1 MTEQLLSSPFFYSL
15 GLSLIHFLWQGLLV
29 ALLLKSA
36 LIIIPERNPQLRYA
50 CSAFAM
56 LICLLLPVV
65 TFCLIYQP
73 DSIQLGHFSQL
84 LLEENTLSARQQT
97 TAYWWSSDLLENL
110 PYVSFAWLTVV
121 LFLAVKL
128 LMQLYSVN
136 HLPKLASQQP
146 DAALQA
152 RFASLV
158 AQIKL
163 KRLPRLL
170 ISLKAEVP
178 MAIGWIKPVVLL
190 PASMISGLSS
200 AQLDMLILHELAHI
214 RRHDYLVNFLQTLV
228 EILLFFHPCVLW
240 IAKKMRIEREYCSDD
255 IAVALCGDHIA
266 YAHTLADTAEIC
278 AKHRHNTIP
287 VMAMAASGGD
297 LKQRVVRLVNH
308 HCAASKNDAAKW
320 LAPFTILL
328 AVFLFGSVLAL
339 PGQLQELT
347 QGNLPFYPGKNNNF
361 FDAKSSDYSPENNNT
376 SIAQELLAIQAPL
389 PQIIPPVEVA
399 SKAQSD
405 NSIASQQTL
414 ENFTVEQNPQ
424 TLMPTAQA
432 LPADTG
438 QQPPVQAETVT
449 VKAVLAKPAEQA
461 LTQLHLDEKQEFAR
475 QQTKP
480 PAFNNSVAASKTNL
494 ERAFIRT
501 DSSNKFSPVNNPYA
515 NQVAALARE
524 LSLETP
530 VADKVALQGNRAKY
544 PGSADKVNARLID
557 AVEPKY
563 PTTAKR
569 KGLELEVKVRF
580 TIDVNGQVKD
590 LEFEQN
596 GKANYFKRN
605 IRNAMS
611 KWRFVPAQ
619 LAGKAVPSQMT
630 KIFSFNLK

>member
-36 LIIIPERNPQLRYA
+36 LFIIPDKKPQLRYA
-50 CSAFAM
+50 FSAFAM
-56 LICLLLPVV
+56 VLCLLLPVI

-73 DSIQLGHFSQL
+73 DNIQLTHISQSL
-84 LLEENTLSARQQT
+84 TEERTLGARQQIT
-97 TAYWWSSDLLENL
+97 SYWWSNDLVENL
-110 PYVSFAWLTVV
+110 PYVSFAWLSIVI
-121 LFLAVKL
+121 FLAVKL
-128 LMQLYSVN
+128 LMQVYNVN
-136 HLPKLASQQP
+136 HLPKQASRQP
-146 DAALQA
+146 DTELAT
-152 RFASLV
+152 RFALLAERV
-158 AQIKL
+158 KL

-178 MAIGWIKPVVLL
+178 MAIGWLKPVVLL
-190 PASMISGLSS
+190 PASMVTGLSS

-308 HCAASKNDAAKW
+308 HCAANDNDNAKW
-320 LAPFTILL
+320 LAPFTVLL
-328 AVFLFGSVLAL
+328 AIFLLASVLTL
-339 PGQLQELT
+339 PGQIQELA
-347 QGNLPFYPGKNNNF
+347 QGKLPFSQSKSNSF
-361 FDAKSSDYSPENNNT
+361 FDAKSSDYFPEHDNT
-376 SIAQELLAIQAPL
+376 SIARELLAIQAPS
-389 PQIIPPVEVA
+389 PVPAAEKEQA
-399 SKAQSD
+399 
-405 NSIASQQTL
+405 NSQAASQVKSQPA
-414 ENFTVEQNPQ
+414 VKDVVAEQS
-424 TLMPTAQA
+424 
-432 LPADTG
+432 LPAVAAP
-438 QQPPVQAETVT
+438 QPLSKETVQPTPVQAEAVT
-449 VKAVLAKPAEQA
+449 VKASQPKTPDTSLA
-461 LTQLHLDEKQEFAR
+461 QLHLDEKQEFAR
-475 QQTKP
+475 QQIQPVT
-480 PAFNNSVAASKTNL
+480 FNNSAAEKTTNS

-524 LSLETP
+524 LSQQRP
-530 VADKVALQGNRAKY
+530 AAKVAGTNQANNST
-544 PGSADKVNARLID
+544 PDKVNARLINS
-557 AVEPKY
+557 VEPKY

-580 TIDVNGQVKD
+580 TIGADGKVRD
-590 LEFEQN
+590 LVFAQN

-605 IRNAMS
+605 IRNAMA
-611 KWRFVPAQ
+611 KWRFTPAQ
-619 LAGKAVPSQMT
+619 LDGKAVKSQMT

>member
-36 LIIIPERNPQLRYA
+36 LVIIPARNPQLRYA
-50 CSAFAM
+50 FSAFAM
-56 LICLLLPVV
+56 LLCLLLPVI

-73 DSIQLGHFSQL
+73 DNIQLDHFSQL
-84 LLEENTLSARQQT
+84 LAEENPLGNPQQT
-97 TAYWWSSDLLENL
+97 TAYWWSNDLVENL
-110 PYVSFAWLTVV
+110 PYVSFAWLSVV
-121 LFLAVKL
+121 VFLAAKL
-128 LMQLYSVN
+128 LMQVYTVN
-136 HLPKLASQQP
+136 RLPTQGSQAP
-146 DAALQA
+146 DAVLAA
-152 RFASLV
+152 RFAEL
-158 AQIKL
+158 AQRVKL

-190 PASMISGLSS
+190 PASMVTGLSS

-228 EILLFFHPCVLW
+228 EILFFFHPAIHW

-266 YAHTLADTAEIC
+266 YAHALTDTAEIC
-278 AKHRHNTIP
+278 AKHRHSTIP

-308 HCAASKNDAAKW
+308 HCAANDNDGAKW
-320 LAPFTILL
+320 LAPFTVLL
-328 AVFLFGSVLAL
+328 AIFLLASVLSL
-339 PGQLQELT
+339 PGQLQELIHG
-347 QGNLPFYPGKNNNF
+347 QLPFSQGKNNSF
-361 FDAKSSDYSPENNNT
+361 FEDKAGEYLSRQENT
-376 SIAQELLAIQAPL
+376 SIARELLAIQSPS
-389 PQIIPPVEVA
+389 IGVEP
-399 SKAQSD
+399 K
-405 NSIASQQTL
+405 
-414 ENFTVEQNPQ
+414 
-424 TLMPTAQA
+424 
-432 LPADTG
+432 
-438 QQPPVQAETVT
+438 
-449 VKAVLAKPAEQA
+449 AEQVTKTQAPSQPASLPVADPHVQQKSAPAPESSRQPQAREIKPRPAGKAEVETASAA
-461 LTQLHLDEKQEFAR
+461 LAQTPEPALSQRHLDEKQAFAR
-475 QQTKP
+475 RQSKVLSLDNSTADGQT
-480 PAFNNSVAASKTNL
+480 NS

-524 LSLETP
+524 LSMTAP
-530 VADKVALQGNRAKY
+530 VVEKPRHSQAENSVPAKVK
-544 PGSADKVNARLID
+544 ARLID
-557 AVEPKY
+557 SVEPKY

-580 TIDVNGQVKD
+580 TIDVDGKVKD
-590 LEFEQN
+590 LVFAQN

-605 IRNAMS
+605 IRNAMA
-611 KWRFVPAQ
+611 KWRFTPAKVD
-619 LAGKAVPSQMT
+619 GKAVPSQMS

>member
-36 LIIIPERNPQLRYA
+36 LFIIPDKNPQLRYA
-50 CSAFAM
+50 FSAFAM
-56 LICLLLPVV
+56 LLCLLLPVI

-73 DSIQLGHFSQL
+73 DNIPLAHFGQL
-84 LLEENTLSARQQT
+84 LAEEKPLNAQQQIT
-97 TAYWWSSDLLENL
+97 GYWWSNDLVENL
-110 PYVSFAWLTVV
+110 PYVSFAWLSIVI
-121 LFLAVKL
+121 FLAVKL
-128 LMQLYSVN
+128 LMQVYSVN
-136 HLPKLASQQP
+136 HLPKLASRQP
-146 DAALQA
+146 DAELAA
-152 RFASLV
+152 RFALLAERV
-158 AQIKL
+158 RL

-178 MAIGWIKPVVLL
+178 MAIGWLKPVVLL
-190 PASMISGLSS
+190 PASMITGLSS

-278 AKHRHNTIP
+278 AKHRHSTIP

-308 HCAASKNDAAKW
+308 HCAANDNDHAKW
-320 LAPFTILL
+320 LAPFTVLL
-328 AVFLFGSVLAL
+328 AIFLLTSVLTL
-339 PGQLQELT
+339 PGPLQQLA
-347 QGNLPFYPGKNNNF
+347 QGKLPFSQSQSNSF
-361 FDAKSSDYSPENNNT
+361 FDAKSSDYLPEHENT
-376 SIAQELLAIQAPL
+376 SIARELLAIQTPL
-389 PQIIPPVEVA
+389 PGITAQEKEQTNALPSEQTSPQPATVNVATQTPPAPVA
-399 SKAQSD
+399 AQQNLNREAVQQTPMQTEPATAKTSLSKAR
-405 NSIASQQTL
+405 
-414 ENFTVEQNPQ
+414 EP
-424 TLMPTAQA
+424 A
-432 LPADTG
+432 LA
-438 QQPPVQAETVT
+438 
-449 VKAVLAKPAEQA
+449 
-461 LTQLHLDEKQEFAR
+461 QLHLDEKQEFAR
-475 QQTKP
+475 QQTQP
-480 PAFNNSVAASKTNL
+480 AAFNKDTVKSSSNS

-524 LSLETP
+524 LSREKP
-530 VADKVALQGNRAKY
+530 AAEKPRANKVKNSFAT
-544 PGSADKVNARLID
+544 DKVNARLINS
-557 AVEPKY
+557 VEPKY

-580 TIDVNGQVKD
+580 TIDVDGKVRD
-590 LEFEQN
+590 LVFAQN

-605 IRNAMS
+605 IRNAMA
-611 KWRFVPAQ
+611 KWRFTPAQ
-619 LAGKAVPSQMT
+619 QDGKAVPSQMS

>member
-200 AQLDMLILHELAHI
+200 AQLD
-214 RRHDYLVNFLQTLV
+214 
-228 EILLFFHPCVLW
+228 
-240 IAKKMRIEREYCSDD
+240 
-255 IAVALCGDHIA
+255 
-266 YAHTLADTAEIC
+266 
-278 AKHRHNTIP
+278 
-287 VMAMAASGGD
+287 
-297 LKQRVVRLVNH
+297 
-308 HCAASKNDAAKW
+308 
-320 LAPFTILL
+320 
-328 AVFLFGSVLAL
+328 
-339 PGQLQELT
+339 
-347 QGNLPFYPGKNNNF
+347 
-361 FDAKSSDYSPENNNT
+361 
-376 SIAQELLAIQAPL
+376 
-389 PQIIPPVEVA
+389 
-399 SKAQSD
+399 
-405 NSIASQQTL
+405 
-414 ENFTVEQNPQ
+414 
-424 TLMPTAQA
+424 
-432 LPADTG
+432 
-438 QQPPVQAETVT
+438 
-449 VKAVLAKPAEQA
+449 
-461 LTQLHLDEKQEFAR
+461 
-475 QQTKP
+475 
-480 PAFNNSVAASKTNL
+480 
-494 ERAFIRT
+494 
-501 DSSNKFSPVNNPYA
+501 
-515 NQVAALARE
+515 
-524 LSLETP
+524 
-530 VADKVALQGNRAKY
+530 
-544 PGSADKVNARLID
+544 
-557 AVEPKY
+557 
-563 PTTAKR
+563 
-569 KGLELEVKVRF
+569 
-580 TIDVNGQVKD
+580 
-590 LEFEQN
+590 
-596 GKANYFKRN
+596 
-605 IRNAMS
+605 
-611 KWRFVPAQ
+611 
-619 LAGKAVPSQMT
+619 
-630 KIFSFNLK
+630 